1 MTQSAGDRAKRVFD
15 VVVAAVLLV
24 LTSPI
29 QLATAIAIRIRLGS
43 PVLFRHARPGLKGEK
58 FVLVKFRTMANV
70 DPARGLIDDASRMTP
85 LGLWLRATSLDELPS
100 LWNVIRGDLSLVG
113 PRPLIFDYLPRYSP
127 EQARRH
133 DVRPGITGLA
143 QISGRNAL
151 SWDDKFRLD
160 VEYVDHHTF
169 IGDLR
174 ILLGT
179 VRSVARRDGISEAGE
194 VTSSEFLGTNPKSP
208 DAHHHEDE
216 RT

>member
-1 MTQSAGDRAKRVFD
+1 MKRAAHDRTKRVFD
-15 VVVAAVLLV
+15 VVVAAALLV

-43 PVLFRHARPGLKGEK
+43 PVLFRHARPGLKGES
-58 FVLVKFRTMANV
+58 FVLVKFRTMSNV

-113 PRPLIFDYLPRYSP
+113 PRPLIFSYLPRYSP

-151 SWDDKFRLD
+151 SWEDKFRLD
-160 VEYVDHHTF
+160 VHYVDHHTF

-179 VRSVARRDGISEAGE
+179 VRSVLRRDGISEAGE
-194 VTSSEFLGTNPKSP
+194 TTSSEFLGTQNRKEH
-208 DAHHHEDE
+208 A
-216 RT
+216 

>member
-1 MTQSAGDRAKRVFD
+1 MTQAAGDRAKRVFD

-43 PVLFRHARPGLKGEK
+43 PVLFRHARPGLKGES
-58 FVLVKFRTMANV
+58 FVLVKFRTMSNV
-70 DPARGLIDDASRMTP
+70 DPSRGLVDDASRMTP

>member
-1 MTQSAGDRAKRVFD
+1 MKRDAQDRTKRVFD
-15 VVVAAVLLV
+15 VVVAAALLV

-43 PVLFRHARPGLKGEK
+43 PVLFRHTRPGLKGES
-58 FVLVKFRTMANV
+58 FVLVKFRTMSNV

-85 LGLWLRATSLDELPS
+85 LGLWLRSTSLDELPS
-100 LWNVIRGDLSLVG
+100 LWNVLRGDLSLVG
-113 PRPLIFDYLPRYSP
+113 PRPLIFRYLPRYSP

-133 DVRPGITGLA
+133 EVRPGITGLA

-151 SWDDKFRLD
+151 SWEDKFRLD
-160 VEYVDHHTF
+160 VHYVDHHTF

-179 VRSVARRDGISEAGE
+179 VLSVARRDGISEAGE
-194 VTSSEFLGTNPKSP
+194 TTSSEFLGTP
-208 DAHHHEDE
+208 DREE
-216 RT
+216 TT